1 MPKTKP
7 FKRANRFIRSDVA
20 RALLM
25 AGHKDLLQVG
35 QWIKNPDGK
44 CSRIVRRDAE
54 VGNVQLH
61 PDHGEGT
68 VCQRFLRAHALK
80 VTGVMDLNEP
90 QSVALAC
97 KHLGE
102 NDRGKLQATVAI
114 MAHRLAELNR
124 VADQRN
130 YKGGRPRLVA

>member
-35 QWIKNPDGK
+35 QWIKNPDGT
-44 CSRIVRRDAE
+44 CSRVVRRDSI

-61 PDHGEGT
+61 PNHGEGT

-80 VTGVMDLNEP
+80 NTGVMDVNEP
-90 QSVALAC
+90 QSVALAVRQ
-97 KHLGE
+97 LTE

-114 MAHRLAELNR
+114 MKHRLDELNEK
-124 VADQRN
+124 ANQRN
-130 YKGGRPRLVA
+130 YKGGRPKLVA